1 MPRKRQTKMLEDWT
15 ILFQC
20 PNCKEFKPCEDYA
33 IDKRAK
39 DWIQSK
45 CKSCN
50 LEYRDAH
57 KLQTRIHNAIY
68 KHNFTEEE
76 AINYINSPLFLEA
89 RKPKV
94 INWIETFKCNH
105 CNNYYP
111 TTEFLS
117 WRSGYP
123 KARCKQCRA
132 LYRKEYNKRKVEEN
146 WYNLW
151 TFHSRAL
158 NFKKKYGIEF
168 RWCTICDRHDD
179 IEMHHPSYKS
189 EEMREYVVPLC
200 PSCHRKVHTWWLSC
214 PAPIKLTNLINKKQ
228 NDLRKNIRTISK
240 KQARGEDIFIWK
252 SPKTNEKEPTNK
264 DKK

>member
-1 MPRKRQTKMLEDWT
+1 M
-15 ILFQC
+15 
-20 PNCKEFKPCEDYA
+20 
-33 IDKRAK
+33 
-39 DWIQSK
+39 
-45 CKSCN
+45 
-50 LEYRDAH
+50 
-57 KLQTRIHNAIY
+57 Y

-76 AINYINSPLFLEA
+76 AVNYINSPSFLEA
-89 RKPKV
+89 RKPKI

-117 WRSGYP
+117 WHSGCP
-123 KARCKQCRA
+123 RARCKQCRA
-132 LYRKEYNKRKVEEN
+132 LYRKEYNKRKAEEN
-146 WYNLW
+146 WYNFW

-168 RWCTICDRHDD
+168 RWCMICNGNDD

-189 EEMREYVVPLC
+189 KEMREHIVPLC
-200 PSCHRKVHTWWLSC
+200 MQCHRRVHAWGIDC
-214 PAPIKLTNLINKKQ
+214 PEPIKLTDLINKKQ

-240 KQARGEDIFIWK
+240 KQARGENISIWK
-252 SPKTNEKEPTNK
+252 SPEANEEEPTNK